1 MLRINHGWVNVR
13 VRDCHFHAPSLVWIT
28 TSCSADATTAD
39 AVDAAASYWTKTN
52 ATLLAS

>member
-39 AVDAAASYWTKTN
+39 AVDAAASN
-52 ATLLAS
+52 

>member
-13 VRDCHFHAPSLVWIT
+13 VRDCHFDTPSVVVWMT

-39 AVDAAASYWTKTN
+39 AVDAAASN
-52 ATLLAS
+52 